1 MLAIDCYVVDGAQFA
16 WLKRLMKR
24 TKILV
29 GRRVRGRGE
38 IVRYIAIHWVNMMIL
53 SLVYVYNDFTRV

>member
-1 MLAIDCYVVDGAQFA
+1 MLAIDCYVIDGAQFA

-38 IVRYIAIHWVNMMIL
+38 IVRYIAIHWVNMIL
-53 SLVYVYNDFTRV
+53 SLVYV